1 MRIDPLNSK
10 IASEI
15 HKVES
20 AKKVDRDKAKA
31 PVSRPDTSDFSS
43 KAQRLSETRANAD
56 IVATQVSVE
65 PEIRED
71 KVAEVRK
78 KIDSGFY
85 NSSEFVD
92 KLAEKLLTV
101 FGITK

>member
-1 MRIDPLNSK
+1 MRIEPLNSK

-15 HKVES
+15 QKVEH
-20 AKKVDRDKAKA
+20 AKKVDREKLKS
-31 PVSRPDTSDFSS
+31 PVTRPDTSDFSS

-56 IVATQVSVE
+56 IVSAQIEVE
-65 PEIRED
+65 PEIREE

-78 KIDSGFY
+78 KIESGFY

-92 KLAEKLLTV
+92 KLADKLLEV